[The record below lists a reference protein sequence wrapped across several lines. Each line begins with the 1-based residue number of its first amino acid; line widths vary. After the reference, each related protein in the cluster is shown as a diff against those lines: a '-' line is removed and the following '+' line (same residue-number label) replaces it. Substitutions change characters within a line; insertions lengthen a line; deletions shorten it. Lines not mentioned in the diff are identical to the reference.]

1 MPNINK
7 LTLATLMFAAIPATL
22 GLAQDADKKAKLAVG
37 SPAPALHVSEWVQGD
52 KVEAFAKDHVYVVE
66 FWATWCGP
74 CRAIIPHMSQLNTKY
89 ADRPVT
95 FIGVDVWE
103 DDPAAVKKFVK
114 EMGDKMN
121 YNIAIDE
128 GGAKGKTAK
137 AWMNAAGQTGI
148 PTAFIVGRDGTIK
161 WIGHPGSIDKPLAQ
175 IVAGDFD
182 PDKQADLAKK
192 RDRIMKKFVAA
203 QRNGDAETMLEL
215 IDALAEIEPDFAEE
229 AGAFRFELL
238 LQLDRYDDAYK
249 LATKLAD
256 GEYKD
261 NAGKLNQISW
271 TILDNEGLDR
281 RDYPLA
287 LRIAQ
292 RAVKV
297 SEAEDGAILDTLAR
311 AYFDTGKVAE
321 AVKYQRMAV
330 KKATD
335 EDREELEATLKR
347 YEEAT
352 QIN

>member
-1 MPNINK
+1 MPHINN

-22 GLAQDADKKAKLAVG
+22 TLAQEADKEAKLAVG
-37 SPAPALHVSEWVQGD
+37 SPAPQLHVSEWVQGE

-74 CRAIIPHMSQLNTKY
+74 CRAVIPHMSKLNTKY
-89 ADRPVT
+89 ADQPVT
-95 FIGVDVWE
+95 FIGVDIWE
-103 DDPAAVKKFVK
+103 DDPAAVRKFVK
-114 EMGDKMN
+114 QMGDKMN
-121 YNIAIDE
+121 YNIAIDD
-128 GGAKGKTAK
+128 GGQKGKTAR
-137 AWMNAAGQTGI
+137 AWMKAAGQTGI

-175 IVAGDFD
+175 VIAGDFD
-182 PDKQADLAKK
+182 PAKEANLKEK
-192 RDRIMKKFVAA
+192 RDRIMKKFIAA
-203 QRNGDAETMLEL
+203 QRNGDAEGMLKL
-215 IDALAEIEPDFAEE
+215 IDDLAEIEPDFAAE

-238 LQLDRYDDAYK
+238 LQLDRYDEAYK
-249 LATKLAD
+249 LAAKLAD

-261 NAGKLNQISW
+261 NASKLNQIAW

-287 LRIAQ
+287 MRIAK
-292 RAVKV
+292 RAVEV
-297 SEAEDGAILDTLAR
+297 SNSEDGAILDTLAR
-311 AYFDTGKVAE
+311 AYFDTGKIGE
-321 AVKYQRMAV
+321 AIKYQRMAV